1 MRVSPQKPLIA
12 VTMGDPSGIGPE
24 IILKTFLNRDIYN
37 YCRPFIIGEETPF
50 RAIASKTGLNA
61 DIRQVHSPPSPG
73 TDFSPERLFLL
84 PSAQH
89 PILSENS
96 FRFGIPL
103 PENGK
108 AAGMAIEMGASLA
121 LKGEIDAITTA
132 PINKETLQMGGYPFP
147 GHTEFLA
154 ALSGTSDFGMMITG
168 GPLKVVF
175 VTIHEAISKV
185 PALIKKERVLKTI
198 LLVCREMKNLF
209 GISAP
214 RIAVASLNPHGGE
227 NGLFGEEETRE
238 ILPAVADARNAG
250 HHVTGPLSPDTL
262 FYKSYHGDYDAV
274 VVMYHDQGLIPL
286 KMIAFK
292 KSVNLTLGL
301 PFIRTSVDHG
311 TAYDIAGQGVADPGS
326 LREAL
331 LLAASLTGKRK
342 IVST

>member
-1 MRVSPQKPLIA
+1 Q
-12 VTMGDPSGIGPE
+12 
-24 IILKTFLNRDIYN
+24 
-37 YCRPFIIGEETPF
+37 
-50 RAIASKTGLNA
+50 
-61 DIRQVHSPPSPG
+61 QVHSPPSPG
-73 TDFSPERLFLL
+73 TDFGPERLFLL
-84 PSAQH
+84 PAAQNET
-89 PILSENS
+89 LSKNN

-108 AAGMAIEMGASLA
+108 AAGMAIEKGAALA

-132 PINKETLQMGGYPFP
+132 PINKETLQMAGYSWP

-154 ALSGTSDFGMMITG
+154 ALSGVSDFGMMIAG

-175 VTIHEAISKV
+175 VTIHEAVSNV

-198 LLVCREMKNLF
+198 LLACREMRNLF

-227 NGLFGEEETRE
+227 NGLFGEEEARE
-238 ILPAVADARNAG
+238 ILPAVAAARDAG

-262 FYKSYHGDYDAV
+262 FYKCYHGEYDAV

-331 LLAASLTGKRK
+331 LLAASLVGKRK
-342 IVST
+342 NISS